1 MIGLFSEYSST
12 FLRVVAIIT
21 LVAFAIPISLAPLKW
36 AMALRWEVDARPG
49 LALYFGRCLG
59 VVALV
64 LVWASWHAASHP
76 ALQPFY
82 FNILIGSTGL
92 LTLVHVVG
100 ALQKVQPWTE
110 TAEIPFWAGLMALAL
125 LFYPLTGMSA

>member
-1 MIGLFSEYSST
+1 MISLYAEHSSG
-12 FLRVVAIIT
+12 FLRVVSLLT

-36 AMALRWEVDARPG
+36 ARTLRWDIDDKPD

-64 LVWASWHAASHP
+64 LVCAGWHAASNP
-76 ALQPFY
+76 AVQPFY

-92 LTLVHVVG
+92 LTLVHIVG
-100 ALQKVQPWTE
+100 ALQRVQPWTE
-110 TAEIPFWAGLMALAL
+110 TAEIPFWGGLVILAL
-125 LFYPLTGMSA
+125 LFYPQG

>member
-1 MIGLFSEYSST
+1 MIGLYAEHASS
-12 FLRVVAIIT
+12 FLRVVSLLT
-21 LVAFAIPISLAPLKW
+21 LVAFAIPISVAPLHW
-36 AMALRWEVDARPG
+36 ARVLRWPADTQPQ

-64 LVWASWHAASHP
+64 LVGAGWQAAANP

-92 LTLVHVVG
+92 LALVHVVG

-110 TAEIPFWAGLMALAL
+110 TAEIPFWGGLVLLAL
-125 LFYPLTGMSA
+125 LFYPQ

>member
-1 MIGLFSEYSST
+1 MIGLYAEFSSA
-12 FLRVVAIIT
+12 FLRTIAVLT
-21 LVAFAIPISLAPLKW
+21 LIAFAIPISVVPLRW
-36 AMALRWEVDARPG
+36 AKALRWEIDAKPE

-82 FNILIGSTGL
+82 FSMFIGSTGL
-92 LTLVHVVG
+92 LTLVHIVG

-110 TAEIPFWAGLMALAL
+110 TAEIPFWGGLVLLAI
-125 LFYPLTGMSA
+125 LFYPTPGMSA

>member
-1 MIGLFSEYSST
+1 MIGLFAGYSDD
-12 FLRVVAIIT
+12 FLRAVAVLT
-21 LVAFAIPISLAPLKW
+21 LVAFAIPISLVPLKW
-36 AMALRWEVDARPG
+36 ARVLRWEVDAKPE

-64 LVWASWHAASHP
+64 LVWAAWHAASNP

-82 FNILIGSTGL
+82 FNMLIASTGL

-110 TAEIPFWAGLMALAL
+110 TAEIPFWGGLVVLAL
-125 LFYPLTGMSA
+125 MFYPAA

>member
-1 MIGLFSEYSST
+1 MISLYAEHSSN
-12 FLRVVAIIT
+12 FLRVVSLLT
-21 LVAFAIPISLAPLKW
+21 LFAFAIPISLAPLKW
-36 AMALRWEVDARPG
+36 AKTLRWEIDAQPD

-64 LVWASWHAASHP
+64 LVWAGWTAASNP

-82 FNILIGSTGL
+82 FSMFIGSTGL
-92 LTLVHVVG
+92 LALVHIVG

-110 TAEIPFWAGLMALAL
+110 TAEIPFWGGLVVLAL
-125 LFYPLTGMSA
+125 LFYPQG

>member
-1 MIGLFSEYSST
+1 MIGLFAGHSDD
-12 FLRVVAIIT
+12 FLRAVAVLT
-21 LVAFAIPISLAPLKW
+21 LVAFAIPISLVPLKW
-36 AMALRWEVDARPG
+36 ARVLRWEVDAKPE

-64 LVWASWHAASHP
+64 LVWAAWHAASNP

-82 FNILIGSTGL
+82 FNMLIASTGL

-110 TAEIPFWAGLMALAL
+110 TAEIPFWGGLVVLAL
-125 LFYPLTGMSA
+125 MFYPAA

>member
-1 MIGLFSEYSST
+1 MIGMYMEHSGS
-12 FLRVVAIIT
+12 FLRVVAVLT
-21 LVAFAIPISLAPLKW
+21 LVAFAIPISLAPLAW
-36 AMALRWEVDARPG
+36 ARALRWDIDARPE

-64 LVWASWHAASHP
+64 LVWAAWHAASHP

-82 FNILIGSTGL
+82 FNMLIGSTGL
-92 LTLVHVVG
+92 LALVHVVG

-110 TAEIPFWAGLMALAL
+110 TAEIPFWGGLTVLAL
-125 LFYPLTGMSA
+125 LFYPVG